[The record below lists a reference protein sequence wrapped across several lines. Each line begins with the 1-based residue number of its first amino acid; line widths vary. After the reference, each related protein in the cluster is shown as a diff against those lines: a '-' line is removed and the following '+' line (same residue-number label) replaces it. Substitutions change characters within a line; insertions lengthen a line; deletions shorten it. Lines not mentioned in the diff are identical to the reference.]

1 MYKISD
7 EQIDFISADIKRRG
21 IQLQDLH
28 DNLLDHICCQIENNL
43 EENGDFEKLYSE
55 LIKRFYKTE
64 LWEIEEETLS
74 LLIFKNFYTMK
85 KVMLI
90 SGFIS
95 SFLVMTGILFKFMHW
110 PGAAAMLV
118 LGIGSCS
125 LIFLPLLFVLKVKE
139 SVDLKNKFIVMVG
152 MFSAICLSLGILFK
166 IMHWPGANALGI
178 TAIVSLIGIFLPVY
192 FTAGIRNP
200 ETKTNTIII
209 SLVTC
214 LGAGLFL
221 ALVNTRPSATIAE
234 KNYYSNQQMQNIS
247 ELYLITNENDT
258 NKNFN
263 EEKQK
268 LASEINL
275 RIEKMKLDLFNRSEN
290 KLLSKVDYSNLE
302 NPTNF
307 KEVNLYLFGND
318 TLAEQNLT
326 DLKSELISFL
336 KLIPENKQK
345 IAREVLNIDGKN
357 NKDNEFQTWEQI
369 YFYNTPISVA
379 LQNLN
384 QIKLLVFL
392 LKK

>member
-7 EQIDFISADIKRRG
+7 KQIDFISADIKRRG

-85 KVMLI
+85 KVTLI

-166 IMHWPGANALGI
+166 IMHWPGANFLGI

-209 SLVTC
+209 SLVTS

-326 DLKSELISFL
+326 DLKSELLSYL